1 MLTTKLTKTLTTGHL
16 IGGAL
21 GAATGYLLAWIIIPA
36 LTGALVFGE
45 LM

>member
-1 MLTTKLTKTLTTGHL
+1 MLNTNLLPRLTSGHL

-21 GAATGYLLAWIIIPA
+21 GAVIGYLLAWIIIPA